1 MGGEASAV
9 VKSRFGFRYG
19 KSEILKLLRV
29 PRGSVRGKMAKRRRR
44 SVALQRSYG
53 NLFGWESFVF
63 FQSGLPT
70 AGVALAVNDGDDRD
84 KIREDTIDD
93 QIRKSPG

>member
-1 MGGEASAV
+1 V

-44 SVALQRSYG
+44 SVALQMALGTSALGHHRREGKIIFWRACGGILKKFRGNRRGGVSYG
-53 NLFGWESFVF
+53 QKPFR
-63 FQSGLPT
+63 LP
-70 AGVALAVNDGDDRD
+70 LR
-84 KIREDTIDD
+84 KI
-93 QIRKSPG
+93 